1 MMLEPSPASR
11 PAIGVSLAVFRKG
24 LVLVATRMKPPF
36 VGIYSLPGGHL
47 EAGETLEEAALR
59 ELYEEVGVTAR
70 VIAFNQHVETVSWD
84 SALQYSKYSR
94 HFVIAS
100 FVGEWLSGE
109 PRPGPEAGEV
119 RWVAPQ
125 DLKHLPTTPGLIPVV
140 EAASRIFARESLA

>member
-1 MMLEPSPASR
+1 M
-11 PAIGVSLAVFRKG
+11 
-24 LVLVATRMKPPF
+24 LVATRTKPPF

-47 EAGETLEEAALR
+47 EAGETMEEAALR

-70 VIAFNQHVETVSWD
+70 VIAFNQHVETVNWANAS
-84 SALQYSKYSR
+84 QYSR

-140 EAASRIFARESLA
+140 EAASRIFARESIE